1 MNTVNKNLLKD
12 IYDLKKEPE
21 NLDEFINEIK
31 IKYEFENDDL
41 SVRKILDDIIRGKIK
56 YEIEIE
62 DN

>member
-1 MNTVNKNLLKD
+1 MANTAVKLAKKFGVDENKAYVAGLLHD
-12 IYDLKKEPE
+12 CAR
-21 NLDEFINEIK
+21 
-31 IKYEFENDDL
+31 EFENDDL